1 MFRRTRSLIRELGV
15 RDGFAYVID
24 QLLARHLG
32 IGWLL
37 SYRFYGL
44 PVPAVDELQAAR
56 PGKVTYRR
64 IGRDEPILTALE
76 LEQEMLDFRFDQGA
90 ICFGAV
96 KEGELIG
103 AVWFTLGPFDE
114 DEARCRYIPQ
124 PEDRTAW
131 DFGVFVTPEHR
142 LGLTFHRLW
151 QEVFRYLAGHDR
163 NWSLSRISAYN
174 PGSLAAH
181 ERLGS
186 RYVGKARFL
195 RLGRV
200 QLMWSHLPP
209 YFHISFSE
217 SARPVFRLKAPQS

>member
-15 RDGFAYVID
+15 RDGFAYAID

-32 IGWLL
+32 IGSLL
-37 SYRFYGL
+37 SYRFYAL
-44 PVPAVDELQAAR
+44 PVPAANELGASRA
-56 PGKVTYRR
+56 GKVSYRR
-64 IGRDEPILTALE
+64 IERDAPILEALG
-76 LEQEMLDFRFDQGA
+76 LEQEVLDFRFNQGA

-96 KEGELIG
+96 REEELIG
-103 AVWFTLGPFDE
+103 AVWFALGPFDE
-114 DEARCRYIPQ
+114 DEARCRYIPL

-131 DFGVFVTPEHR
+131 DFGVFVAPEHR

-151 QEVFRYLAGHDR
+151 QEVFRYLAARDR

-174 PGSLAAH
+174 PGSLASH

-186 RYVGKARFL
+186 RYLGKARFL

-200 QLMWSHLPP
+200 QVMWSHLPP
-209 YFHISFSE
+209 YLHISFSDR
-217 SARPVFRLKAPQS
+217 ARPVFRLKAPQS